1 MKDWWL
7 KVTARLDAMANRERI
22 AVFAGGL
29 AVIFALLWAGA
40 VEPVARKAR
49 AARAELASREESLK
63 AFTAQKAEL
72 DAELRRHPDDALA
85 EKARVLEDELGRLA
99 GEIQATNVGL
109 VEARRMVSV
118 VRDLVTRT
126 PGVALVSLETLP
138 VEPFD
143 APEEPA
149 AGVPAAGPGTL
160 YKHGV
165 RLTVEGSY
173 ASLLSYCKRLEG
185 LSVRAVWNRTHVDA
199 SRYPAVRMTLT
210 LYTLSLERTWMT
222 L

>member
-1 MKDWWL
+1 MKDWWQ
-7 KVTARLDAMANRERI
+7 KATARLDAMANRERI

-72 DAELRRHPDDALA
+72 DAELRRHPDDALG
-85 EKARVLEDELGRLA
+85 EKARVLEDELARLA

-109 VEARRMVSV
+109 VEPRRMVSV

-149 AGVPAAGPGTL
+149 SGAPAAGPGTL

-199 SRYPAVRMTLT
+199 SRYPAVTMTLT

>member
-1 MKDWWL
+1 MKDAWG
-7 KVTARLDAMANRERI
+7 KVAARLDAMANRERI

-29 AVIFALLWAGA
+29 VVIVALVWAGA

-49 AARAELASREESLK
+49 TARADLASREESLK
-63 AFTAQKAEL
+63 AFAAQKAEL

-85 EKARVLEDELGRLA
+85 DKARVLEEELARLA

-109 VEARRMVSV
+109 VEPRRMVSV

-143 APEEPA
+143 SPTETAEGAPEP
-149 AGVPAAGPGTL
+149 GPGTL

-185 LSVRAVWNRTHVDA
+185 LSVRAVWNRTYIDA
-199 SRYPAVRMTLT
+199 SRYPAVSMTLT